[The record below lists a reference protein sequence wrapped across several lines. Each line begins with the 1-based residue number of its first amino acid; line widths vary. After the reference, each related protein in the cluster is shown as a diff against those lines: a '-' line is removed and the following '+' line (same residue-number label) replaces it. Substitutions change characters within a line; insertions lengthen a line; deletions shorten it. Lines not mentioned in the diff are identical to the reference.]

1 MTTQPGFFQQSKKPH
16 LQPGRRVLLLVGFI
30 NPMEFPGAENL
41 VPAALQAAHAT
52 A

>member
-1 MTTQPGFFQQSKKPH
+1 MTTQPSFFQQSKKPH

-30 NPMEFPGAENL
+30 NPMFPGAENL
-41 VPAALQAAHAT
+41 VPAAEQAAHAT